1 MMSTNKPRVVKD
13 YDKLDASIR
22 EQIKL
27 AYPNGFTDHLVKF
40 KNKEGNMVSALP
52 FEAEDKYYLVRMTV
66 TEARAIIEND
76 DDYDDLGYLKDDVK
90 EEYEEKY
97 ADDDMDDLAETVPDE
112 EIEPDLD

>member
-1 MMSTNKPRVVKD
+1 MTTNKPRVVKD

>member
-1 MMSTNKPRVVKD
+1 
-13 YDKLDASIR
+13 
-22 EQIKL
+22 
-27 AYPNGFTDHLVKF
+27 
-40 KNKEGNMVSALP
+40 MVSALP